1 MAIIIPD
8 RIPSKASQGEKDT
21 YELLKKLPDNYW
33 IYFQPIINK
42 QHPDFI
48 VIAPDLGIIVIE
60 VKGWRIGDIRG
71 LDNNEVIVVENH
83 RVKSETHPLT
93 QAWNYLWELYGICE
107 NDPRVSALL
116 NHEGK
121 YKNKIGFPFCHLV
134 VLSNITR
141 DNIDRIV
148 EQDLYKVFNPEK
160 TIFRDQML
168 HLKKESSEKI
178 RSVFENFFYSFW
190 KINPLTEEQV
200 MILRTIIHP
209 QIVLE
214 DFSPPSQT
222 ALESDTHLT
231 LQVLDE
237 RQENNAFRIGEG
249 HRIIY
254 GVAGSGKTVLLIAR
268 SKILHDRDPDA
279 KILLLCYN
287 VSLCA
292 FLQGAL
298 RKYPKIHV
306 THFDGWTKHNNIYR
320 RSNDHDTG
328 EVENDESLGKRL
340 LEHLNNQQGDYRTY
354 DSILIDEAQDFPSV
368 WFSCILEALK
378 DPENGDLLIVC
389 DGNQGIRPM
398 GSVSWKSIGI
408 KAKGRTIHQAYDL
421 DRNYRNTEGIL
432 KLASHF
438 TSENIKNN
446 EDTICIVPVDPAHA
460 MRKGPLP
467 MLYKCKSHTDE
478 CRKILH
484 IVKRL
489 VNGEAILNDEPF
501 PVLPHEIGIL
511 YHGILK
517 KEKDLFNEFIAELS
531 KTCPVTWLNNPETDS
546 RTRIFEQSLK
556 VQTVHSS
563 KGLQYRVIIL
573 MWADMFEPHKPEDHD
588 TEQRLLYVALT
599 RASELLIVTCSK
611 KNEFIERMVESGDIE
626 GM

>member
-1 MAIIIPD
+1 MAKIFPD
-8 RIPSKASQGEKDT
+8 PIPSKASPGERDT
-21 YELLKKLPDNYW
+21 YELLKRLPDNYW
-33 IYFQPIINK
+33 VYYEPDISDK
-42 QHPDFI
+42 HPDFI
-48 VIAPDLGIIVIE
+48 VIAPDLGVIIIE
-60 VKGWRIGDIRG
+60 VKGWRIKDIRG
-71 LDNNEVIVVENH
+71 ADNHKVRVVYNDREKL
-83 RVKSETHPLT
+83 VDHPLK
-93 QAWNYLWELYGICE
+93 QAWDYLWRLYGVCE
-107 NDPRVSALL
+107 KDPRGSLLL
-116 NHEGK
+116 NLEGEF
-121 YKNKIGFPFCHLV
+121 KNRVSFPFCHFI

-141 DNIDRIV
+141 DNIERL
-148 EQDLYKVFNPEK
+148 EEPDLYTVFKPEN
-160 TIFRDQML
+160 TLYRDQMVD
-168 HLKKESSEKI
+168 LKKAAPEKI
-178 RSVFENFFYSFW
+178 RSTFENFFYPFW
-190 KINPLTEEQV
+190 KIDPLTDEQV
-200 MILRTIIHP
+200 KILRAIIFP

-214 DFSPPSQT
+214 DLTPPSLT
-222 ALESDTHLT
+222 TLESDTHLT

-237 RQENNAFRIGEG
+237 RQENNALRIGDG

-268 SKILHDRDPDA
+268 SKVLHDRDPDV

-306 THFDGWTKHNNIYR
+306 MHFDGWAKHNHIYR
-320 RSNDHDTG
+320 RSNDPGTG
-328 EVENDESLGKRL
+328 EVENDENLGKRL
-340 LEHLNNQQGDYRTY
+340 LEHLHNQQGDYRTY

-389 DGNQGIRPM
+389 DGNQGIRPI

-408 KAKGRTIHQAYDL
+408 KAMGRTIHQAYDL

-460 MRKGPLP
+460 MRKGPWP

-489 VNGEAILNDEPF
+489 VEGEATLNDKPF

-531 KTCPVTWLNNPETDS
+531 KTCPVTWLNQNTDS

>member
-1 MAIIIPD
+1 MAKISPD

-21 YELLKKLPDNYW
+21 YELLKRFPDNYW
-33 IYFQPIINK
+33 VYYQPIINK

-71 LDNNEVIVVENH
+71 VDNNEVIVVENH
-83 RVKSETHPLT
+83 RMKSETHPLT
-93 QAWNYLWELYGICE
+93 QAWKYLWELYGICE

-237 RQENNAFRIGEG
+237 RQENNAFRIGEW

-292 FLQGAL
+292 FLRGAL
-298 RKYPKIHV
+298 KKYPKINV
-306 THFDGWTKHNNIYR
+306 MHFDGWAKHNKIYR
-320 RSNDHDTG
+320 RSKDHEKDK
-328 EVENDESLGKRL
+328 VENDESLGKRL
-340 LEHLNNQQGDYRTY
+340 LEHLQHQNGDYRTY
-354 DSILIDEAQDFPSV
+354 DVIMIDEAQDFPSI
-368 WFSCILEALK
+368 WFSCI
-378 DPENGDLLIVC
+378 
-389 DGNQGIRPM
+389 
-398 GSVSWKSIGI
+398 
-408 KAKGRTIHQAYDL
+408 
-421 DRNYRNTEGIL
+421 
-432 KLASHF
+432 
-438 TSENIKNN
+438 
-446 EDTICIVPVDPAHA
+446 
-460 MRKGPLP
+460 
-467 MLYKCKSHTDE
+467 
-478 CRKILH
+478 
-484 IVKRL
+484 
-489 VNGEAILNDEPF
+489 
-501 PVLPHEIGIL
+501 
-511 YHGILK
+511 
-517 KEKDLFNEFIAELS
+517 
-531 KTCPVTWLNNPETDS
+531 
-546 RTRIFEQSLK
+546 
-556 VQTVHSS
+556 
-563 KGLQYRVIIL
+563 
-573 MWADMFEPHKPEDHD
+573 
-588 TEQRLLYVALT
+588 
-599 RASELLIVTCSK
+599 
-611 KNEFIERMVESGDIE
+611 
-626 GM
+626 